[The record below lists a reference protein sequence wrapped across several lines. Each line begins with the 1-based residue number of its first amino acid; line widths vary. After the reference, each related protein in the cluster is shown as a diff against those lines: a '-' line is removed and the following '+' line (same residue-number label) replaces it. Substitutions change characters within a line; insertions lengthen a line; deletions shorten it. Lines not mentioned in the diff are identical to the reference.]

1 MLHQRHR
8 IALASLVTLGTFFA
22 SGCHGSDSGS
32 TEPKP
37 YKDDTP
43 THPAGIIVSSRF
55 VGARPYAAA
64 VTPSGRMLV
73 GLLDDGFVVTEVF
86 PDTGFL
92 QGMAVGS
99 VPTDIGLNAAG
110 DLGFVANQYD
120 DNIQEFSTSV
130 GQSLR
135 LIPVTGDPFSVVSD
149 ASGSTIYVTTNTN
162 FLYKINVATSAVQA
176 QLNTDGNAAQSLT
189 FSPVSGLLYVSTRDG
204 GTVLEVNPPT
214 LTVVRR
220 FSPGN
225 RTQEVAV
232 TKDGRELWI
241 ANEGG
246 FVTVVTLATGAS
258 TNLLVG
264 GQLWGLAISPDQQ
277 QVWVGSLNE
286 GVVKV
291 INRSAKTLGAPI
303 AVGGRP
309 RRIRFSPFGAR
320 AVVANEAGYISVIK

>member
-1 MLHQRHR
+1 MLLPRR
-8 IALASLVTLGTFFA
+8 PVACASLVTLATFA
-22 SGCHGSDSGS
+22 VLGCHNSDSGS

-37 YKDDTP
+37 YTDDTP
-43 THPAGIIVSSRF
+43 THPAGIIVSSRSTGF
-55 VGARPYAAA
+55 RPYAAA
-64 VTPSGRMLV
+64 VTPAGRMLV
-73 GLLDDGFVVTEVF
+73 GLLDNGTVVTEVF
-86 PDTGFL
+86 PDTAFA
-92 QGMAVGS
+92 QGMSVGT

-110 DLGFVANQYD
+110 DLGFVANQFD
-120 DNIQEFSTSV
+120 DDIEVFNPTI

-135 LIPVTGDPFSVVSD
+135 LVPVSGDPFSVVSD
-149 ASGSTIYVTTNTN
+149 PSGSTIYVTTNRDS
-162 FLYKINVATSAVQA
+162 LYKITVATSAVQA
-176 QLNTDGNAAQSLT
+176 QLSTDNNTAQSLA

-204 GTVLEVNPPT
+204 GTVLEVDPAT

-220 FSPGN
+220 FSPGS

-232 TKDGRELWI
+232 TSDGTELWI
-241 ANEGG
+241 ANEAG

-258 TNLLVG
+258 VNLLIG
-264 GQLWGLAISPDQQ
+264 GQLWGLAISPDQA

-291 INRSAKTLGAPI
+291 VNRATRTAGAPI